1 MYQTLSRRGCIDLV
15 IPREGVESPAFL
27 ATAQMRNYL
36 LVIPRE
42 GVESFGPTLYY
53 FKIRVPLVIP
63 REGVERQK
71 AHLPKEARSSGLM

>member
-1 MYQTLSRRGCIDLV
+1 M
-15 IPREGVESPAFL
+15 
-27 ATAQMRNYL
+27 
-36 LVIPRE
+36 VIPRE